1 MTSTSTH
8 FLENSKVDILFVA
21 NNTSLRL
28 HSVFSF
34 IDSPSSQ
41 FGYYKSTMW
50 ISKYWWY
57 MLTLI
62 PLIDIAE
69 L

>member
-1 MTSTSTH
+1 MTSTSIY
-8 FLENSKVDILFVA
+8 FLENNKVDIFFVA
-21 NNTSLRL
+21 NNTGLRL
-28 HSVFSF
+28 HIVFFF
-34 IDSPSSQ
+34 IGTPSSQ

-50 ISKYWWY
+50 VCKYWWY
-57 MLTLI
+57 MLTLV